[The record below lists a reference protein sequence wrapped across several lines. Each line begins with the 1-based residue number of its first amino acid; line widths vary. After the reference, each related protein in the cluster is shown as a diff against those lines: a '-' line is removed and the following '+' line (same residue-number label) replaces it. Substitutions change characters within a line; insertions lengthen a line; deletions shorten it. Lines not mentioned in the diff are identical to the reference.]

1 MLLGFR
7 PGHVQQSQHLNV
19 CLLDRQFSS
28 ASLPIFHNSLS
39 IFMLVYLHVYLLFSP
54 SICLCVF
61 LHVFLP
67 VILLYMPGCLY
78 LPLSFSSPPLLAC
91 VSPILPVTSLS
102 VWCVCFHYVYLPV
115 NLCSCLF
122 FNIHVYLVKCF
133 CLSVL
138 LGFSLNSII
147 VFTLCGKLFSVKVCE
162 SKSKLVT

>member
-1 MLLGFR
+1 MLLGCW

-19 CLLDRQFSS
+19 CLLDTQFSS
-28 ASLPIFHNSLS
+28 MCPPIFHNSLS
-39 IFMLVYLHVYLLFSP
+39 IFMLVYLHVYLLLSP
-54 SICLCVF
+54 SICFCLF

-102 VWCVCFHYVYLPV
+102 VCFHYAYLPV
-115 NLCSCLF
+115 NLCSCLS

-138 LGFSLNSII
+138 LVFSLNSII
-147 VFTLCGKLFSVKVCE
+147 VFTLCRKLFSVNVWK